1 MAGINFNTSNQTY
14 RQIMGNGLTYKVPRF
29 QRDYSWTE
37 EQWDDLWLDI
47 QNVLQGEE
55 PAHYMGYLV
64 LQSRDNKKF
73 DVIDGQQRLTTLSI
87 LVLAILKGL
96 ELLIK
101 DDIDS
106 ENNTRRQDQ
115 LRNSYIGFLD
125 PVTLVPKSK
134 LTLNR
139 NNDVFFQ
146 NYLIP
151 LQRLPLRNLKPSE
164 HQMRKAFNWFLDKIS
179 KNYLPKRDGATLAEF
194 LDSLSDKLFFTVITV
209 DDEINAYKVFE
220 TLNTRGVKLSST
232 DLLKNYLFSVV
243 DRDKP
248 GDEHLLKSLEDR
260 WELLVGKLG
269 SESFPEFLRA
279 HWNSRNKL
287 VRSSDLFKTIRARLL
302 NQGQVFSLVRDME
315 VDADVYAA
323 LFRPEDEIWG
333 SRNELKEALSIL
345 NLFGAKQIAVL
356 LLTGYRRLNIDDFTK
371 LVIGAVVLMLR
382 YNVIGGLPAN
392 EQESVFNNGAV
403 RLHQEQNPSLLLT
416 FQMLKTIYPS
426 DAAFE
431 EAFADKQLRTT
442 NGRNKKIARYLLFHI
457 EQYLTGR
464 DFDVDSAQYNLEHI
478 LPENPGIEWEAIDHS
493 DQEQFIYRLGNMTL
507 MKSNENRNIGNQ
519 GFEVKKDMYKN
530 SEFEITRKIAE
541 DNTDWAPSRIAG
553 RQRWMAKQAKS
564 IWKISQL
571 G

>member
-220 TLNTRGVKLSST
+220 TLNARGVKLSST

-243 DRDKP
+243 DRDQP

-333 SRNELKEALSIL
+333 SRTELKEALSIL

-371 LVIGAVVLMLR
+371 LVKGAVVLMLR

-457 EQYLTGR
+457 EKYLTGR

-541 DNTDWAPSRIAG
+541 DNTDWTPSRIAG

>member
-392 EQESVFNNGAV
+392 
-403 RLHQEQNPSLLLT
+403 
-416 FQMLKTIYPS
+416 
-426 DAAFE
+426 
-431 EAFADKQLRTT
+431 
-442 NGRNKKIARYLLFHI
+442 
-457 EQYLTGR
+457 
-464 DFDVDSAQYNLEHI
+464 
-478 LPENPGIEWEAIDHS
+478 
-493 DQEQFIYRLGNMTL
+493 
-507 MKSNENRNIGNQ
+507 
-519 GFEVKKDMYKN
+519 
-530 SEFEITRKIAE
+530 
-541 DNTDWAPSRIAG
+541 
-553 RQRWMAKQAKS
+553 
-564 IWKISQL
+564 
-571 G
+571 

>member
-457 EQYLTGR
+457 EKYLTGR